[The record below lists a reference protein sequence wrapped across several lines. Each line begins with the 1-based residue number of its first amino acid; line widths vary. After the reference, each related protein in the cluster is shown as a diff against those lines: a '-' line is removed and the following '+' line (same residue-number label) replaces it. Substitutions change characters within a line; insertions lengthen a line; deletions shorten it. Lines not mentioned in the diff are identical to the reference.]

1 MSPKVATPSAEWVAW
16 AGAHRCP
23 ICNALPVSLA
33 NEAVKVERSAKSDY
47 RQSAA
52 FGVPLEDWQTDIV
65 AIEYRTE
72 IECENGH
79 TLTGHHWKF
88 TAEDA

>member
-1 MSPKVATPSAEWVAW
+1 MSPKVAAPSAEWTAW
-16 AGAHRCP
+16 AEAHRCA

-33 NEAVKVERSAKSDY
+33 SEAAHVERSAKPEY

-52 FGVPLEDWQTDIV
+52 LGVPLEDWQTDIV
-65 AIEYRTE
+65 AIEYQTQ

-79 TLTGHHWKF
+79 ILTGRHWKF
-88 TAEDA
+88 TEDA